1 MEKLVLLDE
10 KGAEQEFEL
19 LATFGLDDYDYAALI
34 PLNESDEDTY
44 ILRIEHDNNGD
55 IILVGIED
63 NEELNDV
70 ILAYESLMEEKNG
83 IE

>member
-10 KGAEQEFEL
+10 KGVEQEFEL
-19 LATFGLDDYDYAALI
+19 LATFGLDDYDYVSLI

-70 ILAYESLMEEKNG
+70 ILAYESLIEEKNR